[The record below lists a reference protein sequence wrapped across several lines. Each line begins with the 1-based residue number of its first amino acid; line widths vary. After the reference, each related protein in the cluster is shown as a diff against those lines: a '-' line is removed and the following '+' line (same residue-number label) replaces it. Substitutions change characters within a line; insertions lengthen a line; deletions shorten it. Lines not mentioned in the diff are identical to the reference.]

1 MDGIDVEVLLHRLRE
16 SRLPAEE
23 RRASLETL
31 RQALHPLIA
40 SSFTDLTLDPLIEAA
55 IREAPSDVRRT
66 VLQSISLHIEKEHS
80 SINSDQHA
88 LKAVHTLL
96 GPIDDFLRSTLKIKS
111 SKAVPLS
118 ATRSGADILSLSTSA
133 LRAIAAALKTL
144 HALLR
149 ILPKQTKTPSPASS
163 TGSKNASLSSLID
176 ILLPCI
182 FAGLQA
188 VRPATMTVPRST
200 SSVQA
205 GAFSW
210 KQPVRYSDPASTRDQ
225 QYNASKA
232 DDSSSGETDR
242 KSDKSESEPS
252 DISTTSTSSARSSKA
267 ESRQLETAKNLNRQN
282 ALYCLTELNRLE
294 SRSLITR
301 WSDLLPDQPASN
313 PFDKPTPPLV
323 SRPSSSAVN
332 SAPLSLCT
340 LITKDSSTSVRLA
353 AMSAL
358 ESILS
363 HGALQFSMAQE
374 RAQRALSFTSLSS
387 QLAGWIVN
395 IRSYLVVALQ
405 RAARAPSASGSGGEA
420 VGIPSMLII
429 ALLQLIR
436 VFVVNTSK
444 AKLVIAN
451 AAVLGQVV
459 VPFVSHSD
467 TEVQD
472 AAKRVLA
479 LLVPASNLTRTG
491 LAKPL
496 DSLPPAAGNP
506 AVASSSAM
514 CSGLGTMVDFTALLS
529 EKAELNASLC
539 EQVLAAFEAANDPV
553 QHLPTWA
560 SFVKALA
567 DGPSDLLGT
576 IECKRLLT
584 IWQKLSTRT
593 CKTSDQQNATLS
605 SLPDLWKVLS
615 QGSTV
620 DGEMLPTI
628 LQYVKSCCENGDE
641 AIRAAAVRVLGLLVL
656 PSDTSSPSSDAAS
669 DGAEVQGSLREALWG
684 ADLLHDK
691 SSLVRQR
698 AAWAFSNAVEAR
710 LRSGTSPSTEQ
721 WISDAQYCLEAAR
734 DIEGVAVSA
743 CRASGSLL
751 ALLAPSA
758 SVEGRSLA
766 VKLIEQLYKVLGT
779 TFKPPKSRW
788 NAASAMERALRSD
801 IVFRLLSERGPLL
814 NQSVELLC
822 VNLDA
827 KVFKIRVSSA
837 SALLSLLGG
846 PKTAQSESGN
856 ATRQELLGEERCERI
871 NGFAAARLA
880 ELALPASQS
889 KESSLYVDELQRLL
903 TCLVTLSS

>member
-88 LKAVHTLL
+88 LKAVHALL

-188 VRPATMTVPRST
+188 ARPATMTVPRST

-210 KQPVRYSDPASTRDQ
+210 KQPVRYSHPASTRDQ
-225 QYNASKA
+225 QYNASRA

-267 ESRQLETAKNLNRQN
+267 ESRQLETAKKLNRQN

-301 WSDLLPDQPASN
+301 WSHLLPDQPASN

-323 SRPSSSAVN
+323 SRPLPSAVN

-340 LITKDSSTSVRLA
+340 LITNDSSTSVRLA

-420 VGIPSMLII
+420 VGIPSTLII

-467 TEVQD
+467 TEVQG
-472 AAKRVLA
+472 AAKRVLG

-514 CSGLGTMVDFTALLS
+514 CSGLETMVDFTALLS

-553 QHLPTWA
+553 QHLPTWS

-669 DGAEVQGSLREALWG
+669 DGAEVQDSLREALWG

-698 AAWAFSNAVEAR
+698 AAWAFSNVVEAR
-710 LRSGTSPSTEQ
+710 LRSGTSPSAQQ

-758 SVEGRSLA
+758 SAEARSLA
-766 VKLIEQLYKVLGT
+766 VKLIEQLCKVLGT

-801 IVFRLLSERGPLL
+801 IVFRLLSEKGPLL

-837 SALLSLLGG
+837 SALMSLLGG

>member
-1 MDGIDVEVLLHRLRE
+1 MDGINVEALLHRLRE

-31 RQALHPLIA
+31 RQALYPLIA
-40 SSFTDLTLDPLIEAA
+40 SSFTDLTLDPLIGAA

-80 SINSDQHA
+80 IINSDEHA
-88 LKAVHTLL
+88 LKALHALL

-163 TGSKNASLSSLID
+163 TGSKNPSLSSLID

-182 FAGLQA
+182 FAGVQA
-188 VRPATMTVPRST
+188 ARPATMTVPRST

-210 KQPVRYSDPASTRDQ
+210 KQPVRYSHAASTRDQ
-225 QYNASKA
+225 QYNASRA

-242 KSDKSESEPS
+242 KSDKSKSEPS
-252 DISTTSTSSARSSKA
+252 DISTTSTSSTRSSKA
-267 ESRQLETAKNLNRQN
+267 ESRQLETAKKLNRQN

-294 SRSLITR
+294 SRSLVTR

-340 LITKDSSTSVRLA
+340 LITNDSSTSVRLA
-353 AMSAL
+353 AISAL

-420 VGIPSMLII
+420 VGIPSTLII

-436 VFVVNTSK
+436 AFVVNTSK

-451 AAVLGQVV
+451 AAVLGQAV

-467 TEVQD
+467 TEVQG

-479 LLVPASNLTRTG
+479 LFVPASNLTRTG

-553 QHLPTWA
+553 QHLPTWS

-615 QGSTV
+615 EASTV
-620 DGEMLPTI
+620 DGEMLPSI

-669 DGAEVQGSLREALWG
+669 DGAEVQDSLREALWG

-710 LRSGTSPSTEQ
+710 LRSGTSHSAQQ

-751 ALLAPSA
+751 ALLEPSA
-758 SVEGRSLA
+758 SAEARSLA
-766 VKLIEQLYKVLGT
+766 VKLIEQLCKVLGT

>member
-1 MDGIDVEVLLHRLRE
+1 MDGINVEALLHRLRE

-31 RQALHPLIA
+31 RQALYPLIA
-40 SSFTDLTLDPLIEAA
+40 SSFTDLTLDPLIGAA

-80 SINSDQHA
+80 IINSDEHA
-88 LKAVHTLL
+88 LKALHALL

-163 TGSKNASLSSLID
+163 TGSKNPSLSSLID

-182 FAGLQA
+182 FAGVQA
-188 VRPATMTVPRST
+188 ARPATMTVPRST

-210 KQPVRYSDPASTRDQ
+210 KQPVRYSHAASTRDQ
-225 QYNASKA
+225 QYNASRA

-242 KSDKSESEPS
+242 KSDKSKSEPS
-252 DISTTSTSSARSSKA
+252 DISTTSTSSTRSSKA
-267 ESRQLETAKNLNRQN
+267 ESRQLETAKKLNRQN

-294 SRSLITR
+294 SRSLVTR

-340 LITKDSSTSVRLA
+340 LITNDSSTSVRLA
-353 AMSAL
+353 AISAL

-420 VGIPSMLII
+420 VGIPSTLII

-436 VFVVNTSK
+436 AFVVNTSK

-451 AAVLGQVV
+451 AAVLGQAV

-467 TEVQD
+467 TEVQG

-479 LLVPASNLTRTG
+479 LFVPASNLTRTG

-553 QHLPTWA
+553 QHLPTWS

-576 IECKRLLT
+576 IEY
-584 IWQKLSTRT
+584 
-593 CKTSDQQNATLS
+593 
-605 SLPDLWKVLS
+605 LWKVLS
-615 QGSTV
+615 EASTV
-620 DGEMLPTI
+620 DGEMLPSI

-669 DGAEVQGSLREALWG
+669 DGAEVQDSLREALWG

-710 LRSGTSPSTEQ
+710 LRSGTSHSAQQ

-751 ALLAPSA
+751 ALLEPSA
-758 SVEGRSLA
+758 SAEARSLA
-766 VKLIEQLYKVLGT
+766 VKLIEQLCKVLGT